1 MSIVRRA
8 TIYFEPKV
16 HRALRMRAA
25 AADRSMSDMVNDAI
39 KRSLEEDADDL
50 AVLKK
55 RRNDPGILLSDA
67 VRSLKRRG
75 KV

>member
-1 MSIVRRA
+1 
-8 TIYFEPKV
+8 
-16 HRALRMRAA
+16 
-25 AADRSMSDMVNDAI
+25 MSDMVNDAI